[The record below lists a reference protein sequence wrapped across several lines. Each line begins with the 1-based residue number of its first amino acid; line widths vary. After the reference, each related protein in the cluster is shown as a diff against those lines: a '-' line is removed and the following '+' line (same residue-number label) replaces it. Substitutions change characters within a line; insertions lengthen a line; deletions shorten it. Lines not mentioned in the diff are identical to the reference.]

1 MIRHPFSLVVY
12 SDKLFV
18 TDWRLDAIIEMD
30 KITGGNERIVEKV
43 EESNRLYGIRIY
55 SKVNKTGFK
64 QVLGLKLA
72 PLEISYGKFEKMNNI
87 RIPNP
92 FENRTF

>member
-64 QVLGLKLA
+64 N
-72 PLEISYGKFEKMNNI
+72 ISGPRLVPSK
-87 RIPNP
+87 
-92 FENRTF
+92 

>member
-64 QVLGLKLA
+64 HVLGLKLA
-72 PLEISYGKFEKMNNI
+72 PLKISYGKFEKRVMFS
-87 RIPNP
+87 R
-92 FENRTF
+92 

>member
-18 TDWRLDAIIEMD
+18 TDWRLDVIIEMD

-55 SKVNKTGFK
+55 SKVIKTGSK
-64 QVLGLKLA
+64 QVSGLWLA
-72 PLEISYGKFEKMNNI
+72 PLK
-87 RIPNP
+87 
-92 FENRTF
+92 

>member
-55 SKVNKTGFK
+55 SKVNKTGFI
-64 QVLGLKLA
+64 QVLRLKLSKNK
-72 PLEISYGKFEKMNNI
+72 LQKI
-87 RIPNP
+87 
-92 FENRTF
+92 

>member
-30 KITGGNERIVEKV
+30 KITGGNEKIVEKV

-55 SKVNKTGFK
+55 SKVNKT
-64 QVLGLKLA
+64 
-72 PLEISYGKFEKMNNI
+72 
-87 RIPNP
+87 
-92 FENRTF
+92 

>member
-72 PLEISYGKFEKMNNI
+72 K
-87 RIPNP
+87 
-92 FENRTF
+92 